1 MESTAIQTIAQLF
14 EQTAAAVP
22 GLFSVISAIIAGL
35 SAGGIL
41 TLFALIFPV
50 MRRARG
56 WFSSFMGGRSRRRR

>member
-1 MESTAIQTIAQLF
+1 MESTAIQSIADLF
-14 EQTAAAVP
+14 SQTAAAVP
-22 GLFSVISAIIAGL
+22 GLFSVITAIITGL

-50 MRRARG
+50 MRKARG